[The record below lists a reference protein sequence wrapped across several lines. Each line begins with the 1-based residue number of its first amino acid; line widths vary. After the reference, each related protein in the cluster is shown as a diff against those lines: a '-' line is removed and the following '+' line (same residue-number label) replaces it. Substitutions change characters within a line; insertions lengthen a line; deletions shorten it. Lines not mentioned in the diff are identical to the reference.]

1 MLLPGFSL
9 ADYEADVNKRN
20 KDLSRGAKFMNEKQ
34 AAKDQANAT
43 SGQGKKVTKMLNRV
57 DKHVASKIDY
67 LTA

>member
-20 KDLSRGAKFMNEKQ
+20 KDISRGAKFMNEKQ

-43 SGQGKKVTKMLNRV
+43 SG
-57 DKHVASKIDY
+57 
-67 LTA
+67 